1 MSKHSYK
8 KSHPTSFLALNT
20 FLEPPPHHMLSPST
34 TRHFMMEGVGCLS
47 IEFEER
53 MTRKRPLERS
63 QVRVEAESGKLIYKV
78 T

>member
-1 MSKHSYK
+1 
-8 KSHPTSFLALNT
+8 
-20 FLEPPPHHMLSPST
+20 
-34 TRHFMMEGVGCLS
+34 MMEGVGCLS